1 MLVAPDAL
9 DRLVAQLWATSAG
22 GNMNLL
28 LGFTVLAFKRYLDI
42 TLVGHRCSPY
52 GDTITR

>member
-28 LGFTVLAFKRYLDI
+28 LGFTVLAFNRYLDI